1 MSFSFANP
9 LAILAL
15 ASLIPLIILYL
26 IKPKPKDVEIPSLI
40 FILDAE
46 RREDRHQTILKKVVR
61 DPLMLMQLLFLIL
74 LSLAMMSPSYVTT
87 ADVRADHT
95 VIILDAS
102 ASMQAEEPS
111 RFDLARAA
119 AEKFVSGKTS
129 IILAKSVPIMAL
141 DGGSK
146 SDAISVLQRIQPGA
160 TTANIGDAIILA
172 KSMIEGGNG
181 KRGGGRREGAI
192 VIISDFSNADFG
204 SISSAKMLANA
215 VGIDVAYKQVGSDVG
230 NIGITYG
237 KPERKGEK
245 YEYLC
250 TIKNYFDD
258 ERTVP
263 IDVLRNG
270 KKTLSDS
277 VTVQPCASELFALK
291 DLTPGATVIAL
302 QESEGAGGGGSEG
315 GCGSDSFDVDD
326 CAYIAIPDAKKRKIM
341 FITETERKNPPA
353 KIAIGSLQDTE
364 CSVAK
369 PPVLPS
375 FDDYDIVVVGTVAKD
390 SLLPGTFGDL
400 ASFVVA
406 GGSLVVLAS
415 GDLGEIATENVL
427 PVSVSGKAGSAALTI
442 RSSSEFTKDIA
453 FEDVSCGRHLKSTPV
468 NGSVVTVVADDG
480 SPMLA
485 YQRLGS
491 GTVVYFGFGEG
502 DPEWNDFHTR
512 VDYPIFWRQIVDWM
526 SGVRGIEEYNVRTGR
541 VYPLAEEQEVLTP
554 AGTVTTDNLLFDSA
568 GGYRIGDMDIA
579 ANLYDPLE
587 SDLTVPVVSE
597 EARILKPDTARA
609 EVEMGLWGYLT
620 VLVMFLA
627 GFELYY
633 LRARGEL

>member
-1 MSFSFANP
+1 MPFSFANP

-15 ASLIPLIILYL
+15 SSLIPLIILYL

-74 LSLAMMSPSYVTT
+74 LTLAMMSPSYVTT

-129 IILAKSVPIMAL
+129 IILAKNVPILAL
-141 DGGSK
+141 DSGSK

-172 KSMIEGGNG
+172 KSMIEDGSGSE
-181 KRGGGRREGAI
+181 REDAI

-215 VGIDVAYKQVGSDVG
+215 AGIDVTYKQVGSDVG

-237 KPERKGEK
+237 KPERKDET
-245 YEYLC
+245 YNYLC
-250 TIKNYFDD
+250 TIKNYFNDA
-258 ERTVP
+258 RTVP
-263 IDVLRNG
+263 IEVFHNG
-270 KKTLSDS
+270 KKTISSS
-277 VTVQPCASELFALK
+277 VTVQPHASELFALK
-291 DLTPGATVIAL
+291 DLAPGATVIAL
-302 QESEGAGGGGSEG
+302 RESVGESGGESE
-315 GCGSDSFDVDD
+315 SDLFDVDD
-326 CAYIAIPDAKKRKIM
+326 RAYIAIPDAKKRRIM
-341 FITETERKNPPA
+341 FITETESKNPPA

-364 CSVAK
+364 CSIVK

-400 ASFVVA
+400 ASFVAA

-427 PVSVSGKAGSAALTI
+427 PVSVSGKTGSAALTI

-453 FEDVSCGRHLKSTPV
+453 FEDVSVGKHLKSAPV

-485 YQRLGS
+485 YQKHGS

-568 GGYRIGDMDIA
+568 GGYRIGDLDIA

-609 EVEMGLWGYLT
+609 EVEKGLWGYLT